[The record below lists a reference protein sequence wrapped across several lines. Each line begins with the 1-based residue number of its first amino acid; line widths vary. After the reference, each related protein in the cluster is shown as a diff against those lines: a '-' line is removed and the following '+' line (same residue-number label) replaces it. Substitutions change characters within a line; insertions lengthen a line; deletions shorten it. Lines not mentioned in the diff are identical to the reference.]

1 MTKTKIRSVL
11 SLLLAITL
19 AFSLF
24 IAFIPVKAKAVTQS
38 EIDALKEQQSDL
50 KEQQNDI
57 QSTINSLKGQQDKL
71 IELKTA
77 LDEKNAVTL
86 QQIQILE
93 EQIALHE
100 DLIEQKAL
108 EVDAAQKLADEQ
120 LEKLKRRIR
129 SMEEN
134 GRYSYIEVLFGASSI
149 GEFLGLIDD
158 VGDIMQ
164 SDRELEDSY
173 KKSVTDLKALKAEY
187 EAAQL
192 EMKEQK
198 EELTTL
204 SVQLENDIAEATA
217 LISSLQSDISSNSA
231 LLSQLN
237 AQDEALR
244 EEISAKSKELADQAR
259 REQEKNNG
267 GSGSGGGQ
275 VVGTGQLMW
284 PSYCTLIS
292 SRKYGYYTHPI
303 TGQYKLHGGIDICAS
318 HGTAILAADG
328 GTVVKS
334 ADGWNGGWGNYVM
347 ISHGNGLQTLY
358 AHMSSR
364 AVSTGQQVAKGQTIG
379 YVGSTGMS
387 SGAHLHFEVW
397 LNGSRTD
404 PLNYFAAGT
413 YTVR

>member
-1 MTKTKIRSVL
+1 MSNTKFRSVL
-11 SLLLAITL
+11 SLFLALIL
-19 AFSLF
+19 ALTLF
-24 IAFIPVKAKAVTQS
+24 IAFIPVQANAVTQS
-38 EIDALKEQQSDL
+38 EIDDLKEQQSSL
-50 KEQQNDI
+50 KEQQKDI

-77 LDEKNAVTL
+77 LDQKNAITL
-86 QQIQILE
+86 QQIQVLE

-100 DLIEQKAL
+100 DLIAQKAK
-108 EVDAAQKLADEQ
+108 EVDETQKLADEQ
-120 LEKLKRRIR
+120 LVKLKKRIR

-134 GRYSYIEVLFGASSI
+134 GRYSYIEVLFGANSI

-158 VGDIMQ
+158 VGDIMK

-173 KKSVTDLKALKAEY
+173 KSTVTDLKAAKAEY
-187 EAAQL
+187 EQAQL

-198 EELTTL
+198 AELTKL
-204 SVQLENDIAEATA
+204 SAQLESDIAEATA

-244 EEISAKSKELADQAR
+244 NEISAKSKELAEEAR
-259 REQEKNNG
+259 REQEKNNNG
-267 GSGSGGGQ
+267 GNSGGQ
-275 VVGTGQLMW
+275 VIGTGSLMW
-284 PSYCTLIS
+284 PSYCTTIS
-292 SRKYGYYTHPI
+292 SRKYGYYPHPI

-318 HGTAILAADG
+318 NGTAILAADS

-334 ADGWNGGWGNYVM
+334 VDGWNGGWGNYVM
-347 ISHGNGLQTLY
+347 INHGNGLQTLY

-364 AVSTGQQVAKGQTIG
+364 AVSTGHQVSRGQTIG

-387 SGAHLHFEVW
+387 TGPHLHFEVW

>member
-1 MTKTKIRSVL
+1 MSNTKFRSVL
-11 SLLLAITL
+11 SLFLALIL
-19 AFSLF
+19 ALTLF
-24 IAFIPVKAKAVTQS
+24 IAFIPVQANAVTQS
-38 EIDALKEQQSDL
+38 EIDDLKEQQSSL
-50 KEQQNDI
+50 KEQQKDI
-57 QSTINSLKGQQDKL
+57 QSTINSLEGQQDKL

-77 LDEKNAVTL
+77 LDQKNAITL
-86 QQIQILE
+86 QQIQVLE

-100 DLIEQKAL
+100 DLIAQKAK
-108 EVDAAQKLADEQ
+108 EVDETQKLADEQ
-120 LEKLKRRIR
+120 LVKLKKRIR

-134 GRYSYIEVLFGASSI
+134 GRYSYIEVLFGANSI

-158 VGDIMQ
+158 VGDIMK

-173 KKSVTDLKALKAEY
+173 KSTVTDLKAAKAEY
-187 EAAQL
+187 EQAQL

-198 EELTTL
+198 AELTKL
-204 SVQLENDIAEATA
+204 SAQLESDIAEATA

-244 EEISAKSKELADQAR
+244 NEISAKSKELAEEAR
-259 REQEKNNG
+259 REQEKNNNG
-267 GSGSGGGQ
+267 GNSGGQ
-275 VVGTGQLMW
+275 VIGTGSLMS
-284 PSYCTLIS
+284 PSYCTTIS
-292 SRKYGYYTHPI
+292 SRKYGYYPPPI

-318 HGTAILAADG
+318 NGTAILAADS

-334 ADGWNGGWGNYVM
+334 VDGWNGGWGNYVM
-347 ISHGNGLQTLY
+347 INHGNGLQTLY

-364 AVSTGQQVAKGQTIG
+364 AVSTGQQVSRGQTIG

-387 SGAHLHFEVW
+387 TGPHLHFEVW